1 MKIYSVTPYNL
12 QFRNINTQT
21 KKQNY
26 IPVYSNAYGKLPT
39 TEQYLAFTGG
49 YSLDLGRT
57 IKELDKLAEKN
68 SSVYPPNIRE
78 WAGMILEEGNKAKDT
93 LISIHKKYFA
103 GLNECCSLNEAK
115 SRFTEFKDV
124 IPAGNVNAMAGSF
137 IDRFNKGELEF
148 FDNEE
153 DLSLQLL
160 KLYWGEGFSLNDLKK
175 YTGNLDLYYT
185 MKKLNIPLADK
196 NYGHILKFSDPEY
209 NERLTREMTEKRL
222 AALDR
227 KAQEKD
233 GEPVYI
239 KRGPLSAEHK
249 QKISEGLKRYYQE
262 NPERIYD
269 MSERQKEFY
278 RQNPERAE
286 ELTRV
291 LKKAWNIAG
300 ADRIKNALSSFMKSK
315 GIESFNPESNP
326 ADMSKEQSKLMKQ
339 FWTNN
344 EWAKKSFSR
353 NMQYAWKKIKE
364 ENETF
369 FIVRSVPVKLKEYLE
384 KTLGIKPGTLDL
396 DTKYNPYLHTSSIDE
411 NSEEIIKK
419 SLKNINGIE
428 NVMADTY
435 QIAVLNVV
443 TALKDIRQSRKNKPF
458 NELLDLAVY
467 IAKSNI
473 REDGK
478 SYKIQYTEDAQ
489 QDFLQLALYAAQSKC
504 EELVNIVNKA
514 LEDAFDFSLIVHKDV
529 ILK

>member
-1 MKIYSVTPYNL
+1 
-12 QFRNINTQT
+12 
-21 KKQNY
+21 
-26 IPVYSNAYGKLPT
+26 
-39 TEQYLAFTGG
+39 
-49 YSLDLGRT
+49 
-57 IKELDKLAEKN
+57 
-68 SSVYPPNIRE
+68 
-78 WAGMILEEGNKAKDT
+78 
-93 LISIHKKYFA
+93 
-103 GLNECCSLNEAK
+103 
-115 SRFTEFKDV
+115 
-124 IPAGNVNAMAGSF
+124 
-137 IDRFNKGELEF
+137 
-148 FDNEE
+148 
-153 DLSLQLL
+153 
-160 KLYWGEGFSLNDLKK
+160 
-175 YTGNLDLYYT
+175 
-185 MKKLNIPLADK
+185 
-196 NYGHILKFSDPEY
+196 
-209 NERLTREMTEKRL
+209 
-222 AALDR
+222 
-227 KAQEKD
+227 
-233 GEPVYI
+233 
-239 KRGPLSAEHK
+239 
-249 QKISEGLKRYYQE
+249 
-262 NPERIYD
+262 

-315 GIESFNPESNP
+315 GIKSFNPESNP